1 MESKLNFR
9 GYLTKNN
16 WKRRTLRS
24 MTDVANT
31 VKYLPSEAAANFS
44 QKFRKIH
51 RKTPVPEF
59 LPATLSKRDF
69 GTGVFV

>member
-1 MESKLNFR
+1 MQQKF
-9 GYLTKNN
+9 
-16 WKRRTLRS
+16 
-24 MTDVANT
+24 

-44 QKFRKIH
+44 EKFRKIH

-69 GTGVFV
+69 GTGVFVWVCKVF